1 MIMNNTKF
9 NIYNCPNSGRT
20 NKLGNIK
27 EKFIYIFGGIMSFD
41 GYINKNLYL
50 N

>member
-1 MIMNNTKF
+1 MNTKI
-9 NIYNCPNSGRT
+9 NIYDFPNNGRT

-27 EKFIYIFGGIMSFD
+27 EKGINIFGGIMSDD